1 MFKRPEATPERRPPR
16 SKAGGRRSFGP
27 SKVFREEQEL
37 NESVWKHQK
46 VRYLLAYLAKH
57 WRAPVSEQQLLEDVK
72 NL

>member
-1 MFKRPEATPERRPPR
+1 MFRMFKRPEATPERRPPR
-16 SKAGGRRSFGP
+16 SSFGP